1 VNKLEEVRPHAANGR
16 ADMFDIIR
24 LSRDIM
30 ASAVSEWL
38 RSANRCQGDAI
49 RFVKDCFDRDI
60 AAVSELAACKN
71 AQEVI
76 GLTQRSSAT
85 LFRSTSPKAQE
96 FLPCTPTTGIPC
108 RPPGTCIATEL
119 PHASTTGAW
128 TWSRNFCQGLRAA
141 IVACLE
147 RLPCPRAL
155 RRLAEAWQSPNRIIG
170 VPGEAYS
177 TPYGTHAG
185 R

>member
-38 RSANRCQGDAI
+38 RSASRCQGDAI

-76 GLTQRSSAT
+76 GLNAT
-85 LFRSTSPKAQE
+85 VVSNLVSEHVAEGARVFALYADDRNPLPAAWNMHRDRIAPRIDDRRPDMEQE
-96 FLPCTPTTGIPC
+96 LLP
-108 RPPGTCIATEL
+108 RPPRGY
-119 PHASTTGAW
+119 
-128 TWSRNFCQGLRAA
+128 R
-141 IVACLE
+141 
-147 RLPCPRAL
+147 
-155 RRLAEAWQSPNRIIG
+155 G
-170 VPGEAYS
+170 VPGTAS
-177 TPYGTHAG
+177 VPAGIATP